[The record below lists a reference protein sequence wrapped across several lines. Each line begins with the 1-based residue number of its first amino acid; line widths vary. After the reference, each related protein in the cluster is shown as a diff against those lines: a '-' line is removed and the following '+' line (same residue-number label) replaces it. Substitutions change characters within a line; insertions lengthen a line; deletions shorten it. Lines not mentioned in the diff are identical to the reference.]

1 MVSIPVRPGSRILV
15 LAALV
20 VLVLAVAVPVAMKRS
35 PQAPNPAPRS
45 GHAGPTGEP
54 GSEPGGGHNGSGPS
68 TGREGKPSVFRFYQ
82 ESPTTLDPALA
93 SDAYSSTVIAQIY
106 SPLVGLTSSLEPTPQ
121 VADSWTI
128 SRDGLTYVFHIR
140 EGVRFHHGREV
151 TAHDF
156 AFSLTRVFRE
166 PFLSE
171 GLAAGYLDA
180 IDGDSEFRG
189 GKSPEIRGIRAL
201 DDRRLEIRLKR
212 PYRPLLSALALD
224 QTSAVPRE
232 LIERY
237 GNAVF
242 EVQPVGC
249 GPYRY
254 VRRDGDH
261 GVVLAAS
268 ADYFMGRPSIDS
280 LVFYAP
286 HGDVVEVGAEA
297 LLEGKA
303 TLSALPATRVEEFR
317 ARRGV
322 TLLRWQ
328 DLTLGF
334 LGMNASIKPLDDVR
348 VRRAVALAADRRGML
363 AVQPEGKTLAAG
375 ILPPGLPGYS
385 PVDKTY
391 PRDVARARALLA
403 QAGYGPSK
411 PLPPIRLYKSV
422 TSNVKTKQ
430 IDSLLVASL
439 AEAGIRVVTEYVTW
453 PVMDDLI
460 TKRKAPMFSLSWV
473 ADIPDPDTFLRAL
486 FYSSSS
492 TNYFRFTST
501 AVDSL
506 LDVARAAE
514 DPTERQRAY
523 EAAEATILRDAAF
536 VPMHHPAS
544 IIGIRDNVVGLEM
557 NPLGIST
564 LAMEKLRFSEPRR
577 DDGERRA
584 ATR

>member
-1 MVSIPVRPGSRILV
+1 MAPTPVLPGPRILV
-15 LAALV
+15 VSVLIL
-20 VLVLAVAVPVAMKRS
+20 LVLAVALPVAMRQG
-35 PQAPNPAPRS
+35 PLAPNPSPRS
-45 GHAGPTGEP
+45 GHTGHE
-54 GSEPGGGHNGSGPS
+54 GELGGGGTESSPTHSATP
-68 TGREGKPSVFRFYQ
+68 TVFRFYQ

-140 EGVRFHHGREV
+140 DGVRFHHGREV

-156 AFSLTRVFRE
+156 VYSLTRVFRE

-180 IDGDSEFRG
+180 IDGLSDFLG
-189 GKSPEIRGIRAL
+189 GKSPGIRGIRAL
-201 DDRRLEIRLKR
+201 DDRRLEIRLSR

-254 VRRDGDH
+254 VRREGVH
-261 GVVLAAS
+261 AVVLAANP
-268 ADYFMGRPSIDS
+268 DYFMGRPSIDS
-280 LVFYAP
+280 LVFFGP
-286 HGDVVEVGAEA
+286 QGDVVEAGAEA

-303 TLSALPATRVEEFR
+303 TLSALPANRVEEFR
-317 ARRGV
+317 ARKGV

-334 LGMNASIKPLDDVR
+334 LGMNATMPPLNDPR
-348 VRRAVALAADRRGML
+348 VRRAVAMAADRRGMIAL
-363 AVQPEGKTLAAG
+363 QPEGRALAAG
-375 ILPPGLPGYS
+375 ILPPGLPGYT

-391 PRDVARARALLA
+391 ARDVRRARALLA
-403 QAGYGPSK
+403 EAGYGPSK
-411 PLPPIRLYKSV
+411 PLPTIRLCKAV
-422 TSNVKTKQ
+422 TTNLKTKQ

-439 AEAGIRVVTEYVTW
+439 AEAGIRVVPEYVTW
-453 PVMDDLI
+453 PVLDDLI

-486 FYSSSS
+486 FYSTSS
-492 TNYFRFTST
+492 TNYFRYSSPT
-501 AVDSL
+501 VDSL
-506 LDVARAAE
+506 LNVARATD
-514 DPTERQRAY
+514 DPAERQRAY
-523 EAAEATILRDAAF
+523 QRAETTILGDAAF
-536 VPMHHPAS
+536 VPLHHPAS
-544 IIGIRDNVVGLEM
+544 FIGIRDNVVGLEM

-564 LAMEKLRFSEPRR
+564 MAMEKLRFSEPRH
-577 DDGERRA
+577 DDVERHTA
-584 ATR
+584 AR

>member
-1 MVSIPVRPGSRILV
+1 MVSTPLRPGPRILAV
-15 LAALV
+15 SALI
-20 VLVLAVAVPVAMKRS
+20 VLVLAIAVPVAMKRG
-35 PQAPNPAPRS
+35 PLAPNPSPRS
-45 GHAGPTGEP
+45 GPMGHAGEAGG
-54 GSEPGGGHNGSGPS
+54 GSEGGSAVRPAA
-68 TGREGKPSVFRFYQ
+68 PSVFWFCQ

-128 SRDGLTYVFHIR
+128 SRDGRTYVFHIR

-156 AFSLTRVFRE
+156 VYSLTRVFRE

-180 IDGDSEFRG
+180 IDGVSEFLQG
-189 GKSPEIRGIRAL
+189 NSSEIRGIRAL
-201 DDRRLEIRLKR
+201 DERRLEIRLTR

-232 LIERY
+232 MVERY

-254 VRRDGDH
+254 VRRDGEH
-261 GVVLAAS
+261 SVVLAANQ
-268 ADYFMGRPSIDS
+268 DYFMGRPAIDS
-280 LVFYAP
+280 LVFFAP
-286 HGDVVEVGAEA
+286 HGDVIEVGAEA

-303 TLSALPATRVEEFR
+303 TLSALPANRVEEFR

-334 LGMNASIKPLDDVR
+334 LGMNASLRPLDDVR
-348 VRRAVALAADRRGML
+348 VRRAIALAVDRRGML
-363 AVQPEGKTLAAG
+363 ALQPEGRTLAAG

-385 PVDKTY
+385 PVDKAY
-391 PRDVARARALLA
+391 PHDVARARALLA
-403 QAGYGPSK
+403 EAGYGPSK
-411 PLPPIRLYKSV
+411 PLPVIRLYKAV
-422 TSNVKTKQ
+422 TTNARSRQV
-430 IDSLLVASL
+430 DSLLVASL
-439 AEAGIRVVTEYVTW
+439 AEAGIRVVTEYITW
-453 PVMDDLI
+453 AVMDDLI
-460 TKRKAPMFSLSWV
+460 TKRKAPLFSLSWV

-486 FYSSSS
+486 FYSTSS
-492 TNYFRFTST
+492 TNYFRYSSAT
-501 AVDSL
+501 VDSL

-523 EAAEATILRDAAF
+523 ERAEATILRDAAF
-536 VPMHHPAS
+536 VPLHHPAS
-544 IIGIRDNVVGLEM
+544 FIGIRDNVVGLAM

-564 LAMEKLRFSEPRR
+564 LAMEKLRFSEPRH
-577 DDGERRA
+577 DDGGRRA